1 MEEFESEPGGR
12 PTAWGDHL
20 QPQWDHSG
28 THGDSGA
35 DDRRRCADDDDELGD
50 DADDEASVASYV
62 GTIGLCEVTDAEVVD
77 NAPVDRREAVED
89 LAEQLRA
96 HAKDARL
103 YEAVVS
109 AGFRGP
115 RWEELSSVLLKYG
128 LAVVDGWLRTGY
140 IFTKAAKQGRPVFP
154 QHWELTQL
162 QREQDLRLGLADEV
176 VALTLIQFREMGVAG
191 TGWRP
196 DGGAG
201 LGTFFVGGCVLAFN
215 NVFNR
220 WRRQERRWD
229 MHRAT
234 APSVLTDYHDGIVT
248 AAVQRVPAM
257 YAEPGQAA
265 ADGDYLHRVF
275 NELNDVERVI
285 VELTDE
291 GYSQE
296 EIGEM
301 LDGLSARAVEGR
313 LHRLRKKGIRSKV
326 EGGGDD

>member
-1 MEEFESEPGGR
+1 MEEVEPGLGASSA
-12 PTAWGDHL
+12 AWGDHL
-20 QPQWDHSG
+20 QPQWGHG
-28 THGDSGA
+28 TH
-35 DDRRRCADDDDELGD
+35 DRSNEQPPRCVGDDDDLD
-50 DADDEASVASYV
+50 YDDELLATSPV
-62 GTIGLCEVTDAEVVD
+62 GGIGSCEVTDAEVVD
-77 NAPVDRREAVED
+77 NTAVDGREAVERFAD
-89 LAEQLRA
+89 RIRA
-96 HAKDARL
+96 HEKDARL
-103 YEAVVS
+103 YQAVVD

-115 RWEELSSVLLKYG
+115 QWEELSSVLLKYG

-154 QHWELTQL
+154 QHWELTRL
-162 QREQDLRLGLADEV
+162 QSEKDLRTGLADEV
-176 VALTLIQFREMGVAG
+176 VALTLIQFREIGIAG
-191 TGWRP
+191 RGWHP

-220 WRRQERRWD
+220 WRRHEKRWN
-229 MHRAT
+229 MHSPT
-234 APSVLTDYHDGIVT
+234 APSDLTDYHDGV
-248 AAVQRVPAM
+248 AVSAIQRVPAM

-265 ADGDYLHRVF
+265 ADGDYLDRVF

-313 LHRLRKKGIRSKV
+313 LHRLRKKGIRSRV
-326 EGGGDD
+326 EGRGDD